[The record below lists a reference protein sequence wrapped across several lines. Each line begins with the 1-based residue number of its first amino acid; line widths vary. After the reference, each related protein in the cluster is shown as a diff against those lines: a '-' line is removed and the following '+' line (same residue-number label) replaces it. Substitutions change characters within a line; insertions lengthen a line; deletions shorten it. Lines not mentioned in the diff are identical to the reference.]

1 MSRSDTNKSRN
12 NFSSNNSNLI
22 LTKLNRD
29 RKFRLPSKFGIRY
42 YSTELMGPPLRPAAT
57 KISLIS
63 KLINENGSFDILFVK
78 SNKVKLGEAIIFSFS
93 VNCENVDLL
102 NELKDFFK
110 DCGKIEIRKNSYP
123 ADQRYVVK
131 DLKSI
136 NEKLI
141 PLLDRCNLRRSRNLF
156 YVY

>member
-1 MSRSDTNKSRN
+1 MSVQASSDTNKSRN

-29 RKFRLPSKFGIRY
+29 RKLRLPSREYLGIRY
-42 YSTELMGPPLRPAAT
+42 YSTELMRPSAT

-78 SNKVKLGEAIIFSFS
+78 SKKVKLGEAIIFSFS
-93 VNCENVDLL
+93 VNCENVYLL

-110 DCGKIEIRKNSYP
+110 DCGKIEIRKNS
-123 ADQRYVVK
+123 ARYVVK

-141 PLLDRCNLRRSRNLF
+141 PLLDRCNLQSNLF
-156 YVY
+156 YAD